1 MSETIALS
9 SSSSGVPARE
19 GSNAPPDRSRPGSL
33 SITYLAATAV
43 LVAVYHLTRSELV
56 RPLMYELVGAS
67 SVAAVAIGIHRYR
80 PRRARAWWLL
90 AIGTAG
96 WVVGD
101 VIWDWYPQ
109 IAGRPLPEASVA
121 DAVYVISYPVLFI
134 GLVLLVRNRRAPGSW
149 GRRIDAA
156 TPAIAGA
163 WLLWTFVIQ
172 HYGHIAGIAD
182 LVNVSY
188 PVMDILLIG
197 VAARFVMAPGHRSI
211 AFRLLALSLTVVFAA
226 DVIYARIAV
235 VGPMSLYGYIANG
248 WLFGYVTLGMAA
260 LHPSMAG
267 VGELDPSAVE
277 RMTVAR
283 FGLLIS
289 IGATPIL
296 SYVVAPLFGL
306 RMSGAAVAAATAP
319 MFMLGGLRVGGW
331 LVQMD
336 SQAER
341 LRASQ
346 HERGLLLHR
355 ITTSAERERLRL
367 SAELHDGPVQH
378 LTAMSYQL
386 QRAEMRLAQGDVDTT
401 RRLLSDLNDAF
412 PAEIVALRKMMSE
425 LRPPILRERGLEAAL
440 RDYVAERQKD
450 ARAAISLI
458 VVDVAEM
465 DEDVETTLFRI
476 AQEGISNAIRHSGA
490 TRIDVMLESDD
501 VAHRLS
507 ISDDGC
513 GFDPEGESE
522 RGHFGLM
529 AMRERA
535 VMQGGTFE
543 IGSASP
549 HGTTV
554 TATIP
559 RLLRAA

>member
-1 MSETIALS
+1 
-9 SSSSGVPARE
+9 
-19 GSNAPPDRSRPGSL
+19 
-33 SITYLAATAV
+33 
-43 LVAVYHLTRSELV
+43 
-56 RPLMYELVGAS
+56 
-67 SVAAVAIGIHRYR
+67 
-80 PRRARAWWLL
+80 
-90 AIGTAG
+90 
-96 WVVGD
+96 
-101 VIWDWYPQ
+101 
-109 IAGRPLPEASVA
+109 
-121 DAVYVISYPVLFI
+121 
-134 GLVLLVRNRRAPGSW
+134 
-149 GRRIDAA
+149 
-156 TPAIAGA
+156 
-163 WLLWTFVIQ
+163 
-172 HYGHIAGIAD
+172 
-182 LVNVSY
+182 
-188 PVMDILLIG
+188 
-197 VAARFVMAPGHRSI
+197 
-211 AFRLLALSLTVVFAA
+211 
-226 DVIYARIAV
+226 
-235 VGPMSLYGYIANG
+235 
-248 WLFGYVTLGMAA
+248 
-260 LHPSMAG
+260 
-267 VGELDPSAVE
+267 
-277 RMTVAR
+277 
-283 FGLLIS
+283 
-289 IGATPIL
+289 
-296 SYVVAPLFGL
+296 
-306 RMSGAAVAAATAP
+306 
-319 MFMLGGLRVGGW
+319 
-331 LVQMD
+331 MD

-425 LRPPILRERGLEAAL
+425 LRPPILRERGLEEAL

-490 TRIDVMLESDD
+490 TRIDVILESDD

-554 TATIP
+554 TATIL